1 MLSLGWFLGVRS
13 SLGFSGWSE
22 GSGIGDGDG
31 EWKLRSGDGEDGED
45 GWMSW
50 VVLQVTG
57 TWCQIG
63 CSRVSVELV
72 ILL

>member
-1 MLSLGWFLGVRS
+1 MMLSLGQFFKVRS

-22 GSGIGDGDG
+22 GSGMGDGDG
-31 EWKLRSGDGEDGED
+31 EWKSRSGDGED

-50 VVLQVTG
+50 VVLWATG
-57 TWCQIG
+57 GMVSNG
-63 CSRVSVELV
+63 CSRVSVKLV

>member
-1 MLSLGWFLGVRS
+1 MLLLGQFLEVRS
-13 SLGFSGWSE
+13 SSGFSGWSE

-31 EWKLRSGDGEDGED
+31 EWKSRSGDEED

-50 VVLQVTG
+50 VVLQVTEG
-57 TWCQIG
+57 MVSNW
-63 CSRVSVELV
+63 CSRVSIELV